1 MSSDEI
7 KSYCNPELGPLPTKY
22 TPPNK
27 GILDLFSLKG
37 KVASISGGSAGL
49 GFAIAE
55 GYCQAGSDVAIWY
68 NSTPADDKAKYL
80 EEKYGVKA
88 KAYKADITNADDVK
102 EVINEIKKDFGKIDI
117 FVANAGIIWESGPL
131 IDELD
136 LSKWQKLIDVNV
148 NAVFYCAHAIGQ
160 IFKQQGF
167 GNLIITSSMSG
178 SIVNIP
184 QPLAAY
190 NTSKAAVK
198 HLAKS
203 LAVEWAP
210 FARVNSVSPGYI
222 STKMVEYADKDL
234 VGKWCQLTPLGRLAN
249 VSEIVGVYV
258 YLASDAASYTTAAD
272 IAVDGGYTA
281 V

>member
-1 MSSDEI
+1 MSEEI
-7 KSYCNPELGPLPTKY
+7 KSYCNPELGNLPTKY
-22 TPPNK
+22 TPPEK
-27 GILDLFSLKG
+27 GIFDLFSLKG
-37 KVASISGGSAGL
+37 KVASITGSSGGIGWAL
-49 GFAIAE
+49 AE
-55 GYCQAGSDVAIWY
+55 GYAQSGADVAIWY

-80 EEKYGVKA
+80 EEKYGIKA
-88 KAYKADITNADDVK
+88 KAYKADISNAEIVK
-102 EVINEIKKDFGKIDI
+102 NVINEIKKDFGKIDT
-117 FVANAGIIWESGPL
+117 FVANAGIIWDSGFL
-131 IDELD
+131 IDEQD
-136 LSKWQKLIDVNV
+136 LNKWNKLIDINV

-160 IFKQQGF
+160 IFKEQGF

-222 STKMVEYADKDL
+222 ATNMVEYADKEL
-234 VGKWCQLTPLGRLAN
+234 VGKWCQLTPLGRLGNPTELIAGY
-249 VSEIVGVYV
+249 I
-258 YLASDAASYTTAAD
+258 YLSSDAASFTTGCD
-272 IAVDGGYTA
+272 LNIDGGYSI